1 MDADMSAKPPVAP
14 TAAGQDEVL
23 VLAMA
28 DSAVQEG
35 LRFEAEYD
43 PFASEQTWPTN
54 EEIAE
59 AEAEA
64 KKQRQEEEENMTFT
78 DEVDAPVDRP
88 ARVRS
93 ARYRGMKSLRTSA
106 WDLKQSLP
114 LDYARLFQVED
125 FAMVQR
131 LALAR
136 GKDAERAMKGQLRRK
151 SQDPADSFSEALL
164 NEFGEMGYV
173 PSGVYVTLHLKAV
186 PVAKLQRPSS
196 SAGKTRKSKEEL
208 SFTAA
213 SDDSRVRDHTANHT
227 FNRVIQVVMH
237 CILRSGGK

>member
-28 DSAVQEG
+28 DSALQEG

-64 KKQRQEEEENMTFT
+64 KKQRQVETAANK
-78 DEVDAPVDRP
+78 VDAPVDRP

-151 SQDPADSFSEALL
+151 SQDPANSFSEALL

-186 PVAKLQRPSS
+186 PVAKLQARIQ
-196 SAGKTRKSKEEL
+196 AGLL
-208 SFTAA
+208 SLA
-213 SDDSRVRDHTANHT
+213 
-227 FNRVIQVVMH
+227 H
-237 CILRSGGK
+237 C

>member
-1 MDADMSAKPPVAP
+1 LQVNGYLRGKPLSVKQLIHITDVGTFQMSCITVCQVQHGKMDADMSAKPPVAP

-28 DSAVQEG
+28 DPALQEG

-64 KKQRQEEEENMTFT
+64 KKQRQVETAANKEENMTFT

-151 SQDPADSFSEALL
+151 SQDPADSFSCFVDGNGGRGGLG
-164 NEFGEMGYV
+164 F
-173 PSGVYVTLHLKAV
+173 
-186 PVAKLQRPSS
+186 RCII
-196 SAGKTRKSKEEL
+196 L
-208 SFTAA
+208 SW
-213 SDDSRVRDHTANHT
+213 
-227 FNRVIQVVMH
+227 
-237 CILRSGGK
+237 